1 MRKAIY
7 TVITGNYDTV
17 KEIECKL
24 DGWDCFL
31 FTDNPEI
38 QSTTWQVIR
47 LQKDD
52 NPLLQQRR
60 LKMLAHQVLPDY
72 DITLYIDGSMT
83 LYSNPDSLIKQHY
96 KGGFLTIKHP
106 ARSTVNQEAEAII
119 KLKKDNAEAI
129 RKHLKKLQRQT
140 RMPAN
145 YALFESGFI
154 IRDKSAEAITL
165 NNRWWIMF
173 QDGVKRDQIC
183 LPFAS
188 FMEKIKVNTIPATI
202 RNQYIKLS
210 KHDGSKVSL
219 NIYYSNPYSVQKN
232 IGKAIND
239 FCSIVPNEDDWI
251 VIQDGDI
258 LYLTPDW
265 GKRIHDAIKKDGDKF
280 GLISCYTNRLSS
292 GHQLH
297 GGKRSE
303 NHDIKYHYELAQN
316 YNGQGIEAVKRHQN
330 IAGFFMAFKKSTWRK
345 VGGFRENDIAFDTS
359 FCMAVKSKGYKIG
372 LIRSLYVYHAYRIWN
387 EDGKPQMDKA
397 HLK

>member
-17 KEIECKL
+17 KEIQSNT

-31 FTDNPEI
+31 FTDNPDI
-38 QSTTWQVIR
+38 KSTTLKVIHIP
-47 LQKDD
+47 KEDK
-52 NPLLQQRR
+52 PLMQQRR
-60 LKMLAHQVLPDY
+60 LKMMSHEALPDY
-72 DITLYIDGSMT
+72 DLTLYIDGSMT
-83 LYSNPDSLIKQHY
+83 LIANPDNLISQY
-96 KGGFLTIKHP
+96 YRGGFMTVKHP
-106 ARSTVNQEAEAII
+106 ARQSVTAEADAII
-119 KLKKDNAEAI
+119 KLKKDNADAI
-129 RKHLKKLQRQT
+129 RKHILRLQSLT

-154 IRDKSAEAITL
+154 IRDKSPETIRL
-165 NNRWWIMF
+165 NSRWWQMF
-173 QDGVKRDQIC
+173 NDGVKRDQIC

-188 FMEKIKVNTIPATI
+188 YMEKIKVSVISAQT
-202 RNQYIKLS
+202 RNHYIKLS
-210 KHDGSKVSL
+210 KHDGSKVAL

-239 FCSIVPNEDDWI
+239 FCAIVPNEDDWI

-265 GKRIHDAIKKDGDKF
+265 GKRIQDAIKKDGDKF
-280 GLISCYTNRLSS
+280 GLVSCYTNRLSS
-292 GHQLH
+292 GHQLY
-297 GGKRSE
+297 GGKRSD
-303 NHDIKYHYELAQN
+303 NHDIRYHYKIAN
-316 YNGQGIEAVKRHQN
+316 TYNAEGIEPLKRHQN

-387 EDGKPQMDKA
+387 EDGKPQADRA